1 MLRIIGKGLV
11 FLLSAWA
18 LFLSICILLNINIIF
33 PFEII
38 QDNELPF
45 YRMQA
50 LRLAIFMT
58 FIFYGVSYLIN
69 TTKEVYPLHFL
80 KVFLISFGIGLF
92 VMNLISPDTVFKD
105 YVITF
110 FILMCGIIFHL
121 ISKPQ
126 IKKYF
131 S

>member
-1 MLRIIGKGLV
+1 MAAPSLSGSEARYIAEESFVNSLISLRV
-11 FLLSAWA
+11 F
-18 LFLSICILLNINIIF
+18 F
-33 PFEII
+33 PFEVI

-58 FIFYGVSYLIN
+58 FIFYGISYLIN
-69 TTKEVYPLHFL
+69 ATKEVYPLHFL
-80 KVFLISFGIGLF
+80 KVFLISFSIGLF
-92 VMNLISPDTVFKD
+92 VMNLISPDTIFKD
-105 YVITF
+105 YVVTF
-110 FILMCGIIFHL
+110 FILMCCIVFHL
-121 ISKPQ
+121 ISKTQ